1 MRYLTGAA
9 PTGGPIEMRGT
20 PTSLGSMVIT
30 DTLAVRGTGQ
40 VLVNYDGRFPTP
52 TNVFLVQ

>member
-1 MRYLTGAA
+1 
-9 PTGGPIEMRGT
+9 MRGT